1 MPSYTPQEHADAT
14 VWEAMKHG
22 FASGGLVAIP
32 STLAVYAAMQFS
44 PMFVKS
50 TNWQSRTALV
60 IMPPLFAFAA
70 AAENKLVHRMHE
82 MAAEKEHSNQMAEW
96 STESQQQMLA
106 DHKKQLKKMSTQKI
120 LAQPGMRDKGALTI
134 QENEEKEREIALKFR
149 ESVVNSGVR
158 VVPGDS
164 LGVHHRLANFW
175 QENPFKILCAIGVP
189 TVFYIFKGR
198 EGQQHLQLQ
207 MKLMHTRVFGQFAV
221 ISMLLSLMGFKEYM
235 DRSGKFVT
243 EADVQSRVAEMQLS
257 RAELLSRLHRDRIDA
272 EKIAEKR
279 RRALE
284 EDMKSGVAKKT
295 SNASQKASTV
305 DTA

>member
-175 QENPFKILCAIGVP
+175 QV
-189 TVFYIFKGR
+189 
-198 EGQQHLQLQ
+198 
-207 MKLMHTRVFGQFAV
+207 
-221 ISMLLSLMGFKEYM
+221 
-235 DRSGKFVT
+235 
-243 EADVQSRVAEMQLS
+243 SRV
-257 RAELLSRLHRDRIDA
+257 
-272 EKIAEKR
+272 
-279 RRALE
+279 
-284 EDMKSGVAKKT
+284 
-295 SNASQKASTV
+295 
-305 DTA
+305 